1 MTSILI
7 DFFKQKNA
15 TANSTCPVCSISQHP
30 VLRSLPTID
39 LETDWSLAEDV
50 LAELRGSLLA
60 SFLFSLFSFVI
71 TSAPRYMGPTYH
83 RKNAAASTLAALST
97 GRSEG
102 GRAGRNS
109 RDYSIIVSARDV
121 FPLFRNLLMISRT
134 SCAVEVSNTKDISGT
149 ALRAAVETRGASDV
163 GSWGRV
169 AAVALDGV
177 GHGGGGEESDE

>member
-50 LAELRGSLLA
+50 LAE
-60 SFLFSLFSFVI
+60 
-71 TSAPRYMGPTYH
+71 H

-109 RDYSIIVSARDV
+109 RD
-121 FPLFRNLLMISRT
+121 